1 MAASFG
7 AETPILSYGP
17 RAHAD
22 PGGRNDRV
30 WVYWPAWAFRVVA
43 PEFRDRSFNV
53 LQKAVLGMLRAS
65 RLTAAELGG
74 RLGVHPE
81 LAAFVST
88 ELQEQ
93 GRLDANRTVTKRGVD
108 LLEQESEESANLV
121 PGWVFRDPWSGNLWP
136 FVASSLEQARTVPGE
151 TGAGHPLLDLGTTG
165 SPWRQRAWM
174 QLPPDGRGADL
185 PDAREI
191 LRAALRHERLGRR
204 RQQVG
209 VHLDGDVDGI
219 NAGGLDLKRLSGIEP
234 EPAPVFLVSFLY
246 MPRDGDERDGDWYAC
261 DFFGRGSDPAL
272 RRLVVRAAEED
283 EGGGLARR
291 LDRLLGLTPHGDF
304 DTFRRAVQG
313 RKRKADRLLERALTI
328 DVRRHAVAG
337 PLADVIDGWLEIR
350 EPGDTAR
357 RRLGHVLTDCR
368 RTLEKLF
375 GEVSG
380 EWPLAGVADRLPRN
394 KEAKEEL
401 LRRTARDVG
410 LAGLS
415 SQLCGVPKYQVQAVS
430 KYGDYWRLRPL
441 VVATLLRARDDREHP
456 LRSAARKAPDVLER
470 IERVA
475 SLGGEAAHGGG
486 DGRPDVDTVN
496 AAVQETLEIVGLLLG
511 LSIRPIEE
519 VMPSGQEE
527 QEQEQAKGNPQPDRR
542 PSIPA
547 SVRPSEAARRL
558 TGGGHRGSAQ
568 GGRERCN

>member
-1 MAASFG
+1 MATSFG

-65 RLTAAELGG
+65 RLTAAELGE

-81 LAAFVST
+81 LAAFVSI

-93 GRLDANRTVTKRGVD
+93 GRLDADWTVTKRGVD

-121 PGWVFRDPWSGNLWP
+121 PGWVFRDPWNENLWP
-136 FVASSLEQARTVPGE
+136 FVAPSLEHARTVPGE
-151 TGAGHPLLDLGTTG
+151 TGAGYPLLDLGTTG

-174 QLPPDGRGADL
+174 QLPPDGQGADL

-191 LRAALRHERLGRR
+191 LRAALRHKRLGRR

-209 VHLDGDVDGI
+209 VHLDEDMDGV
-219 NAGGLDLKRLSGIEP
+219 NAVGLDLKRVSGIEP
-234 EPAPVFLVSFLY
+234 EPTPVFLVSFLY
-246 MPRDGDERDGDWYAC
+246 VPRDGDDHDDDWHAC

-283 EGGGLARR
+283 EGRRLARR
-291 LDRLLGLTPHGDF
+291 LDRLLGLTSHGDF

-313 RKRKADRLLERALTI
+313 RKRRADRLLERALTI
-328 DVRRHAVAG
+328 DVRRHAVADL
-337 PLADVIDGWLEIR
+337 LADVLDGWLEIQ
-350 EPGDTAR
+350 ELGDTAQR
-357 RRLGHVLTDCR
+357 RRGYVLTNCR
-368 RTLEKLF
+368 TILEKLF
-375 GEVSG
+375 GEVSKA
-380 EWPLAGVADRLPRN
+380 WPLAGVADRLPRN

-401 LRRTARDVG
+401 LRRTARDIG
-410 LAGLS
+410 LAGPS
-415 SQLCGVPKYQVQAVS
+415 SQLCGVPKNQVQAVS
-430 KYGDYWRLRPL
+430 KYGDNWRLRPL
-441 VVATLLRARDDREHP
+441 VVATLLRARGDQGHP
-456 LRSAARKAPDVLER
+456 LRSAAQKAPDVLER

-475 SLGGEAAHGGG
+475 NLGGEAVHGGG
-486 DGRPDVDTVN
+486 DSRLDVDTVN
-496 AAVQETLEIVGLLLG
+496 AAVQKTLEIVGLLLD
-511 LSIRPIEE
+511 LPIRPIEE

-527 QEQEQAKGNPQPDRR
+527 
-542 PSIPA
+542 
-547 SVRPSEAARRL
+547 
-558 TGGGHRGSAQ
+558 
-568 GGRERCN
+568 